1 MDVDISVAE
10 ALEVFSLPADFDL
23 DSLKKAY
30 RTVALRVHPDRGG
43 NASLFR
49 TVKECFAVLC
59 MEHNSRSGG
68 ALHDQLK
75 LDFEADVRN
84 YDSVGRRDVEFDI
97 NRFNSVFEN
106 TRTKDGIL
114 DSGYGD
120 WFQSGQDL
128 PSSKS
133 YPKINPKSGSE
144 AFNKAFEDNV
154 PAPKNTETALVVRPV
169 DITCGSTLW
178 LTELG
183 VDSVDDYSNGAAFDC
198 RIAHT
203 TQRLADNREPTHRH
217 DHRAQTP
224 EQIQAQRTADLA
236 RGLTHLEYELLRRDE
251 EKNARLDAAR
261 RDIEM
266 QKHKRFSE
274 AHAQANRMLLGAP

>member
-1 MDVDISVAE
+1 MEISVEE
-10 ALEVFSLPADFDL
+10 ALEVFSLPPDFDL

-59 MEHNSRSGG
+59 LEHNNRCGG

-75 LDFEADVRN
+75 LDFEVDVRN
-84 YDSVGRRDVEFDI
+84 YDAVRRKDVEFDI

-106 TRTKDGIL
+106 TRTSDGVA
-114 DSGYGD
+114 DAGYGD

-133 YPKINPKSGSE
+133 YPKISPKSGSE
-144 AFNKAFEDNV
+144 AFNKAFEENV
-154 PAPKNTETALVVRPV
+154 PAPKNAEQAIVVRPV
-169 DITCGSTLW
+169 DTTCGSTLW

-183 VDSVDDYSNGAAFDC
+183 VDSVDDYSHGVAFDC

-203 TQRLADNREPTHRH
+203 TQRLADTRQAALPA
-217 DHRAQTP
+217 DHRSQTP
-224 EQIQAQRTADLA
+224 GQIEAQRTADLS
-236 RGLTHLEYELLRRDE
+236 RGLSQLEFEALRREE

-266 QKHKRFSE
+266 QRHRRFSE